1 MQTRASRSGF
11 TLLEVMVA
19 LAILAIAITTLIGSQ
34 NQSIMAAAESD
45 FSFQSSLL
53 ARQKMA
59 EIIAAEDEPF
69 NDSGDFGENY
79 PNMFWKLEV
88 NEVDFS
94 DYELL
99 EGTGDYLSRLDLLI
113 HTENETRTFRLSRLI
128 QVEGAL

>member
-99 EGTGDYLSRLDLLI
+99 EGTDEYLRRLDLLI
-113 HTENETRTFRLSRLI
+113 HTGNETRTFLISRLV
-128 QVEGAL
+128 QVEGAP